1 MYIAKPLNIGT
12 IIGDCQIRHDF
23 RPLSH
28 RLLCLRRTN
37 LHQTNLYWCQS
48 LNRLRMF
55 RDCCRS
61 CLGSQTSD
69 AVSAADSCRMYYGRC
84 VYHC

>member
-12 IIGDCQIRHDF
+12 IIGDCQIRHGF

-37 LHQTNLYWCQS
+37 LRQTNLW
-48 LNRLRMF
+48 
-55 RDCCRS
+55 
-61 CLGSQTSD
+61 
-69 AVSAADSCRMYYGRC
+69 
-84 VYHC
+84 